1 MGEGAE
7 SPSEPG
13 GILSWRHWGRRRRPR
28 EEAHSG
34 GLRRA
39 AGRSRLARKAGYQN
53 YKDRPGGLLTGPY
66 LLHVPTSRPSH
77 VTGEQRGRGPVW
89 KAAPPGALG
98 PGQLPSAWGGDEG
111 RLACHEQPREQ
122 PGSESGNPSSGPG
135 STAYKKDDS
144 RQAPYYPCLS
154 FLSHRDDHAT
164 LGRVMRLKS

>member
-66 LLHVPTSRPSH
+66 LLRVPTSRPSH

-111 RLACHEQPREQ
+111 RLACHEQPRGATGLRVRKPEFRSRLDRLQERRLETSPLLSLPQFPQ
-122 PGSESGNPSSGPG
+122 PQGR
-135 STAYKKDDS
+135 S
-144 RQAPYYPCLS
+144 RHLRA
-154 FLSHRDDHAT
+154 RHAA
-164 LGRVMRLKS
+164 